1 MRPSCL
7 QGIKM
12 QGSLGTGLVT
22 ISENLPFI
30 FQSKLRFHDH
40 WSSSNRKPVKKFQH
54 FRKETNEESK
64 SSSEKPF
71 LNMEEIVNLR
81 GPDLSKNNTDENLII
96 ARTSLE
102 DDA

>member
-1 MRPSCL
+1 MSIDQL
-7 QGIKM
+7 LIE
-12 QGSLGTGLVT
+12 T
-22 ISENLPFI
+22 
-30 FQSKLRFHDH
+30 
-40 WSSSNRKPVKKFQH
+40 RKKKIQH
-54 FRKETNEESK
+54 FRKETNEESE
-64 SSSEKPF
+64 SSSKKPF